1 MPLDTT
7 PNYGLPAPA
16 PGLPGADYNAEF
28 ATAMDAA
35 DAAIKVE
42 IEAAYAAGGHRGV
55 QYVRPDGSDSGDMEA
70 GWGQTF
76 DNAWATRG
84 AALAA
89 LPKTPTT
96 ANGGVVVLSQ
106 GVHPA
111 GQGPNCVVDEADG
124 TVHFVGGG
132 VASRLDIDAT
142 DQWAIKFARNNAR
155 WGGVR
160 DIKVH
165 SIATSTNHCGI
176 SIDTTKALFL
186 DRIVGQNIGFTISP
200 ASPPGITTDATPAL
214 IYVTGQQ
221 SGVGISDW
229 LKFRSIHTFN
239 CSRTF
244 VNYRGANGFLS
255 QVVAENSFHEAIY
268 IYQAGYWV
276 NQYYLKASFAKN
288 LNYMIRFELDPGAG
302 LARPGTTL
310 SDGETEVVNVFTGGA
325 NTNWGH
331 HIYTNTGNIVIDRHK
346 FIGGAADDPGTG
358 DVHAVL
364 FDGVEAKNCYVGQYT
379 RNSQGGGVP
388 QFRAQ
393 GGAANNS
400 IKRRVAART
409 NNTLYGAGDV
419 VRPASGNGWL
429 YQATTS
435 GTSGGSVPSFP
446 TTYGG
451 TVADGGVTWR
461 AFSQAGD
468 VTMVDTDVV

>member
-1 MPLDTT
+1 MLTT
-7 PNYGLPAPA
+7 AEYGFPKPV
-16 PGLPGADYNAEF
+16 DAETGYQ
-28 ATAMDAA
+28 AAYAAAMDAA
-35 DAAIKVE
+35 DAEIKAE

-96 ANGGVVVLSQ
+96 ANGGMVVLSQ
-106 GVHPA
+106 GVHAA
-111 GQGPNCVVDEADG
+111 GQGANCVVGEADG
-124 TVHFVGGG
+124 NVHFVGGG
-132 VASRLDIDAT
+132 VATRLDIDAT
-142 DQWAIKFARNNAR
+142 DQWAIKFDRNNAR
-155 WGGVR
+155 WGGAR
-160 DIKVH
+160 DIKIH
-165 SIATSTNHCGI
+165 SIATATPHCGI
-176 SIDTTKALFL
+176 SIDTTKALCL

-214 IYVTGQQ
+214 VYVTGEQ
-221 SGVGISDW
+221 SGTGISDW
-229 LKFRSIHTFN
+229 LKFRALHAFN

-268 IYQAGYWV
+268 IYQAGYWI

-310 SDGETEVVNVFTGGA
+310 SDGETEVVNGFTGGA

-364 FDGVEAKNCYVGQYT
+364 FDGADAKNCYVGQHV

-393 GGAANNS
+393 GGAANNA
-400 IKRRVAART
+400 IHRRTGSRA

-419 VRPASGNGWL
+419 VRPATANGWL

-446 TTYGG
+446 TIYGD

-461 AFSQAGD
+461 AIGPLGD
-468 VTMVDTDVV
+468 QLVLHTDVV